1 MRKKKR
7 FSSNDE
13 ASTGR
18 EDRAQM
24 WSTGGTAFHTSF
36 DERPSAHGSH
46 LSIYN
51 SCTNLD
57 EQEFQVI
64 RTIFL

>member
-1 MRKKKR
+1 MLSKR
-7 FSSNDE
+7 SNRWPLLMP
-13 ASTGR
+13 GR